1 MVLLLLLLGLE
12 YSAAELITGLRR
24 SWPAGVLDIVLN
36 AAPGVAVALALGL
49 GSGRG
54 DW

>member
-36 AAPGVAVALALGL
+36 AAPGRRRGADRSAGVR
-49 GSGRG
+49 SGR
-54 DW
+54 W